1 MWIGNEKDKRF
12 FANSIFPSFFYA
24 VFAVVLGQVG
34 AAQMHGSWR
43 LRIFVGAP
51 GFVLAG
57 IALFRARLHWS
68 AVNTTMPSLRAR
80 AFGWY
85 LALLA
90 VGASIGI
97 LIFSGSVLLL
107 GVVAAITY
115 LFPWTRIPVC
125 RSQFVVSS
133 LVMLAGAIAWGVIR
147 GRPEQSLYFVIAA
160 WILCIPPMCMQLLIL
175 ASLDYGYR
183 IHEAHVTERSG
194 PDGHVSFPE

>member
-1 MWIGNEKDKRF
+1 MRIGNEKNKRF

-24 VFAVVLGQVG
+24 ALAFVLGQVG
-34 AAQMHGSWR
+34 AGQMHGSWG
-43 LRIFVGAP
+43 LRVFVGVP
-51 GFVLAG
+51 GLVLSG

-68 AVNTTMPSLRAR
+68 AVNTTMPSSRAR

-90 VGASIGI
+90 VGVSIGI
-97 LIFSGSVLLL
+97 LIFSGSVLVL

-133 LVMLAGAIAWGVIR
+133 LVMLAGAIAWGLIR
-147 GRPEQSLYFVIAA
+147 GSPDQSLYFMIAA
-160 WILCIPPMCMQLLIL
+160 WILCIPPVCMQLLIVT
-175 ASLDYGYR
+175 SLDYGYR
-183 IHEAHVTERSG
+183 IHESHVTERSG
-194 PDGHVSFPE
+194 LDGHVPFPE